1 MRHRVVALC
10 LEGLVA
16 FDLTAPAQ
24 AFQLAAKTSG
34 DPLYGFSTCSPGG
47 KQVQTTSGFSVAPD
61 GDLGKLRRAD
71 TVVVPGYAAVFDPP
85 PAEALEALRAAARRG
100 ARLLSVCTGAFALAH
115 AGALDGRRAT
125 THWAWAAELARR
137 FPAVE
142 VDPDAL
148 FVDEG
153 EVLTSAG
160 LSAGIDLSL
169 HVVRRDFGA
178 EVGERVARHMV
189 AAPNREGG
197 QAQFF
202 KPQLPPS
209 SGSLEPTRRWALE
222 RLADPL
228 DVAAMARHAG
238 VSARTFARRFRLETG
253 TTPLQWLLAQRVL
266 EARRLLEATDLP
278 VDEVAWRVGFGTAAS
293 LRDHFRR
300 ATATTPTAY
309 RRSFQPFSA

>member
-1 MRHRVVALC
+1 MPHRVVALC
-10 LEGLVA
+10 LDGLVA

-24 AFQLAAKTSG
+24 AFQLAAKAG
-34 DPLYGFSTCSPGG
+34 GEPLYEFSTCSPDGG
-47 KQVQTTSGFSVAPD
+47 SVRTTSGFSVAGGSHPR
-61 GDLGKLRRAD
+61 GARAQ
-71 TVVVPGYAAVFDPP
+71 TIVVPGYAAIFSPP
-85 PAEALEALRAAARRG
+85 PAEALDALRAAAQRG
-100 ARLLSVCTGAFALAH
+100 ARLISICTGAFGLAH

-125 THWAWAAELARR
+125 THWAWAEELARR
-137 FPAVE
+137 FPGVE

-189 AAPNREGG
+189 APPHRDGG

-202 KPQLPPS
+202 KPELPPS
-209 SGSLEPTRRWALE
+209 WGSLEPTRRWATE
-222 RLADPL
+222 RLEEPL
-228 DVAAMARHAG
+228 DVAAMSRHAG
-238 VSARTFARRFRLETG
+238 VSPRTFARRFRAETG

-278 VDEVAWRVGFGTAAS
+278 VEEIAWRVGFGTAAS

-309 RRSFQPFSA
+309 RRSFQPA